1 MPPET
6 GRLRIDAIL
15 ENSFPMD
22 DLRLPKH
29 KEKIGYRGNT
39 YAVETEYDLLLDRV
53 SVRLFKNRR
62 LVSSRSI
69 KIRNAQ
75 SEKTLN
81 RTETERIKEQ
91 ISYYH
96 REEYALLL
104 SLFDLS
110 QKLKLAGDG
119 PSHHSLGLVFL
130 GRELLEEA
138 KEEFLT
144 ALVKTPNYS
153 LVYNHLGIIY
163 LKLGMV
169 DESIK
174 SFQSALK
181 INPDFADYH
190 HNLGNAFL
198 EKKDYLGAEK
208 EFKEALRLNPRYQE
222 LYLNL
227 GYSCLERG
235 REDGDINTDTILKE
249 ALDNFKRAYQ
259 YGLNKDLRMEEFL
272 ERAFNWEDLSR
283 IYMLLRSLL
292 TEGSSLD
299 IKSLCEYFRLR
310 FKYDPKAVEK
320 KEVEDYLLQLSRE
333 IVEGKN
339 YPDLRYALA
348 LSYIFYSRY
357 FLKLAEKQFQRCVQ
371 SVKDKSPEENNFKIT
386 GELKKKVEEFLE
398 EVEIKG

>member
-1 MPPET
+1 
-6 GRLRIDAIL
+6 
-15 ENSFPMD
+15 MD

-69 KIRNAQ
+69 KTRSAQ
-75 SEKTLN
+75 PEKTPD
-81 RTETERIKEQ
+81 RTEIERIKEQ

-110 QKLKLAGDG
+110 QKLKLSGDG
-119 PSHHSLGLVFL
+119 PSHHSLGLIFL
-130 GRELLEEA
+130 SRELLEEA

-153 LVYNHLGIIY
+153 LVYNHLGIVY

-169 DESIK
+169 EESIK

-198 EKKDYLGAEK
+198 EKKNYLEAEK
-208 EFKEALRLNPRYQE
+208 EFKEALRMNPRYQE

-235 REDGDINTDTILKE
+235 REDGDISADTILKE

-259 YGLNKDLRMEEFL
+259 YGLNKDLRMEELL
-272 ERAFNWEDLSR
+272 ERAFTWEDLSR

-339 YPDLRYALA
+339 YPDLRYSLA

-357 FLKLAEKQFQRCVQ
+357 FLKLAEKRLQSYFQLE
-371 SVKDKSPEENNFKIT
+371 KDKSSEKDNLKIT
-386 GELKKKVEEFLE
+386 EELEKKVEEFLE

>member
-1 MPPET
+1 
-6 GRLRIDAIL
+6 
-15 ENSFPMD
+15 MD

-39 YAVETEYDLLLDRV
+39 YAVETEYDLLLERV

-69 KIRNAQ
+69 KIRSAQ
-75 SEKTLN
+75 PEKTPDQ
-81 RTETERIKEQ
+81 TEIERIKEQ
-91 ISYYH
+91 IAYYH

-104 SLFDLS
+104 SLFELS
-110 QKLKLAGDG
+110 QKLKVSGDG
-119 PSHHSLGLVFL
+119 PSHHSLGLIFL

-138 KEEFLT
+138 KEEFLS

-153 LVYNHLGIIY
+153 LVYNHLGIVY

-174 SFQSALK
+174 SLQSALK
-181 INPDFADYH
+181 INSDFADYH

-198 EKKDYLGAEK
+198 EKKNYLEAEK

-222 LYLNL
+222 VYLNL
-227 GYSCLERG
+227 GYSCLEWG
-235 REDGDINTDTILKE
+235 REDRDISTDTVLKE

-259 YGLNKDLRMEEFL
+259 YGFKKDLRMEELL
-272 ERAFNWEDLSR
+272 ERAFTWEDLSR
-283 IYMLLRSLL
+283 VYMILRNLL

-310 FKYDPKAVEK
+310 FKYDPKAMEK
-320 KEVEDYLLQLSRE
+320 KEVEDYLLQLSSE

-339 YPDLRYALA
+339 YPDLRYSLA

-357 FLKLAEKQFQRCVQ
+357 FLKLAEKRFQSYFQ
-371 SVKDKSPEENNFKIT
+371 LEKDKSSEKDNFKIT
-386 GELKKKVEEFLE
+386 EELEKKVEEFLE
-398 EVEIKG
+398 EVEIKD